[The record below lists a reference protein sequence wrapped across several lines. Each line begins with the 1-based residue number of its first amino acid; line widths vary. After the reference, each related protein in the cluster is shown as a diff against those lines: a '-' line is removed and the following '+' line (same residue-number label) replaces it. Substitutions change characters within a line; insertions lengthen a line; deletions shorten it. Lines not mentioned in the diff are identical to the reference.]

1 MTHLSRGLRAA
12 LLLAALLLS
21 AVAAGVAADEIRD
34 LEARLEMMYI
44 VQQQKLRQQR
54 GGGAGRGAAEPA
66 LQFG

>member
-12 LLLAALLLS
+12 LLLAALLHS

-54 GGGAGRGAAEPA
+54 GGGAG
-66 LQFG
+66 